1 MNWIDSGQ
9 SYRIVDLHV
18 VTLVSLGSAS
28 DDNDVTGVE
37 FDVWLSSDGFPV
49 CHHDLS
55 VDRTT
60 NGTGLITDKP
70 LAEILALDAG
80 SWFGSGEYTG
90 TPVPRFE
97 EGRNHV
103 VR

>member
-1 MNWIDSGQ
+1 
-9 SYRIVDLHV
+9 
-18 VTLVSLGSAS
+18 
-28 DDNDVTGVE
+28 VE

-97 EGRNHV
+97 EGRDHV